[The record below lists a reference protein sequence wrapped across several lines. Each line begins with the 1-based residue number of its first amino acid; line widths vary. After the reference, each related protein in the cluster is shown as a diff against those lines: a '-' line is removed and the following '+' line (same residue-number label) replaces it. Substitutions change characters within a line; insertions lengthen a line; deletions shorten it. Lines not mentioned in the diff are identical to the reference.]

1 MRGSDDVMGI
11 LKLLS
16 DEEFVSKIISL
27 DSIEEVQKAFKE
39 KGAAITIEQCEE
51 LREGIRRI
59 LATKDDELDEVVGG
73 ECDPLFHVG
82 ALDEVIEKRNPFK
95 KPSMNP
101 KTISNL
107 YTSKRAGNWL
117 KNAKAEGE
125 K

>member
-1 MRGSDDVMGI
+1 MTI
-11 LKLLS
+11 KNLLS
-16 DEEFVSKIISL
+16 DEQFISGILPL
-27 DSIEEVQKAFKE
+27 DSLEEVQAAFKE
-39 KGAAITIEQCEE
+39 QDVELTIEQCEE

>member
-1 MRGSDDVMGI
+1 MIFME
-11 LKLLS
+11 LKDLLA
-16 DEEFVSKIISL
+16 DEQFISEIIPL
-27 DSIEEVQKAFKE
+27 DSIEEVQKAFEE
-39 KGAAITIEQCEE
+39 KGAAITIEQCEK

-101 KTISNL
+101 KIISNL
-107 YTSKRAGNWL
+107 YTSKRACNWL
-117 KNAKAEGE
+117 KNAKID
-125 K
+125 KK